1 MNPCNVCLYNPSP
14 HDPKDHH
21 AMTPAELTA
30 ARTKA
35 GMSQAALARAIGYSK
50 RTIQRYEAGDWPIPQ
65 VFALAVAAVSQ
76 PTTKRGGPKPR
87 QSSSSQRPTIRPN
100 TTPENYDAHA

>member
-1 MNPCNVCLYNPSP
+1 MADLARQLEQLTRAA
-14 HDPKDHH
+14 DLT
-21 AMTPAELTA
+21 AGRIPAELTA

-76 PTTKRGGPKPR
+76 PTTKRGGPKR
-87 QSSSSQRPTIRPN
+87 
-100 TTPENYDAHA
+100 